1 MSEVKSGREGI
12 VGFATKIATCTAGAL
27 TA

>member
-27 TA
+27 TG